1 MFGFG
6 GVFNPAFNLFAME
19 QEGLLDTTDSLMNRF
34 LKELS
39 TQANPQDPD
48 VYNRVA
54 QSVGL
59 NLSTLTGIQLRYL
72 ADEIQKM

>member
-19 QEGLLDTTDSLMNRF
+19 KEGLLDTTDSLMNCF
-34 LKELS
+34 LKELA
-39 TQANPQDPD
+39 TQENPQDPD

-54 QSVGL
+54 KSVGL
-59 NLSTLTGIQLRYL
+59 NLSSLTGVQLRHL